1 MITTT
6 WMQAPADLL
15 GTGGL
20 DVRPAFG
27 PGLHLGVSEQ
37 AAPRIAER
45 FAPVQGTGVSAGS
58 AALRLRPVT
67 RRPIGHDVVPTVECT
82 AYENTTFENNGTT
95 LGNHSSGR
103 PQS

>member
-1 MITTT
+1 MISTT
-6 WMQAPADLL
+6 WTKAPADLL

-27 PGLHLGVSEQ
+27 PGLCTGSLENPALRI
-37 AAPRIAER
+37 AAP
-45 FAPVQGTGVSAGS
+45 FAPVQGTGLPSGAT
-58 AALRLRPVT
+58 ALRLRPVT
-67 RRPIGHDVVPTVECT
+67 RRPIGHDVVTT
-82 AYENTTFENNGTT
+82 DYTTFEKNGTT